1 MNEVFIIGKVINIR
15 FEFIYGS
22 KNISICFI
30 EVLIEKENIVNMYGY
45 NELADYMI
53 QELNKD
59 DIIFINGKLRD
70 DGKIDIRNIIKI
82 NNKYKNNK
90 DNYLKIYKKI
100 IL

>member
-1 MNEVFIIGKVINIR
+1 MNEVFIIGKVINTQ
-15 FEFIYGS
+15 FEFTYSS

-30 EVLIEKENIVNMYGY
+30 EVIIEKEYIVNMYGY

-82 NNKYKNNK
+82 NHKYKNNK

>member
-1 MNEVFIIGKVINIR
+1 MNEVFIIGKVLNIR

-59 DIIFINGKLRD
+59 DLIFINGKIRD
-70 DGKIDIRNIIKI
+70 NGKIYIINIIKI
-82 NNKYKNNK
+82 NSKYN
-90 DNYLKIYKKI
+90 YKK
-100 IL
+100 L